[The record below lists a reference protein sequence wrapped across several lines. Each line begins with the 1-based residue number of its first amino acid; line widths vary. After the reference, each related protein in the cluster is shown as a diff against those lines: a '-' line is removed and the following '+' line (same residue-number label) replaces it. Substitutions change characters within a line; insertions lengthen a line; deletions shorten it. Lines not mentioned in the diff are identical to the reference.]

1 MRTISHF
8 INGQSVTRRGAV
20 TSPVYDPSTGQ
31 AQARLEHGDAAILAE
46 AVALAKAAQPAWAA
60 INPQRRARV
69 MFKFKTL
76 IEEHRQELVHLMS
89 SEHGKLLDDSIGELQ
104 RGLDVVEFLCG
115 VPHLQKG
122 EFTQGAGPG
131 INVYSIREPLGV
143 VAGIPPFNFPAMI
156 PLWMMGP
163 AIAVGNAFILK
174 PSERTP
180 SAAVRLAELALE
192 AGVPP
197 AIFNVVH
204 GVREVGEAIADHP
217 DVRAVTFIGSTDVA
231 KLVYARGA
239 GNGKRVQCMGG
250 AKNHGVILPDAD
262 LDQVVAD
269 VLAGA
274 FGSAGERC
282 MSMPVIVPVGQ
293 KMGEAVRA
301 RLLQEIPRL
310 RIGGFT
316 DPDAQM
322 GPVVT
327 PEHKKKIE
335 GYIQL
340 AVDEGADLV
349 IDGRGRSLSGH
360 EEGFFLWPTLID
372 HATRSMKSY
381 QDEIFGPVL
390 QIVRAETFEEALSYP
405 NLHHQGNAVTVFTRD
420 GGAAQRFVAEVEVGM
435 VGVNFPLPTPIGYYS
450 HGGWKDSA
458 FGDLN
463 QYGEDSI
470 RFFTR
475 TKNVT
480 QRWPHGG
487 PATGRSFVP
496 PNRK

>member
-1 MRTISHF
+1 
-8 INGQSVTRRGAV
+8 
-20 TSPVYDPSTGQ
+20 
-31 AQARLEHGDAAILAE
+31 
-46 AVALAKAAQPAWAA
+46 
-60 INPQRRARV
+60 
-69 MFKFKTL
+69 
-76 IEEHRQELVHLMS
+76 
-89 SEHGKLLDDSIGELQ
+89 
-104 RGLDVVEFLCG
+104 VVEFMCG
-115 VPHLQKG
+115 IPHLQKG

-143 VAGIPPFNFPAMI
+143 VAGISPFNFPAMI
-156 PLWMMGP
+156 PLWMLAP

-180 SAAVRLAELALE
+180 SVAIRLAELAHE

-197 AIFNVVH
+197 GIVNVVV
-204 GVREVGEAIADHP
+204 GGRETGQAITDHP
-217 DVRAVTFIGSTDVA
+217 DIKAVTFIGSTGVA
-231 KLVYARGA
+231 KSVYARSA
-239 GNGKRVQCMGG
+239 AHGKRAQCMGG

-262 LDQVVAD
+262 LDQAVAD

-282 MSMPVIVPVGQ
+282 MAMPVIVPVGQ
-293 KMGEAVRA
+293 KMADAVRR
-301 RLLQEIPRL
+301 RLLQEIPKL
-310 RIGGFT
+310 RIGVST
-316 DPDAQM
+316 DPNAQM

-327 PEHKKKIE
+327 PDHKRKIE

-340 AVDEGADLV
+340 AVDESAELV
-349 IDGRGRSLSGH
+349 IDGRGRSLPGH
-360 EEGFFLWPTLID
+360 EEGLFLWPTMID
-372 HATRSMKSY
+372 FVKPSMKSY

-390 QIVRAETFEEALSYP
+390 QIIRAETFEGALSYP
-405 NLHHQGNAVTVFTRD
+405 NLHHEGNAVSVFTRSGD
-420 GGAAQRFVAEVEVGM
+420 WAQRFVSEVEAGM
-435 VGVNFPLPTPIGYYS
+435 VGVNYPMPTPVGYYS

-475 TKNVT
+475 TKVVT

-487 PATGRSFVP
+487 PAADEDFVL
-496 PNRK
+496 PNMR

>member
-8 INGQSVTRRGAV
+8 INGQSVTRTGAV
-20 TSPVYDPSTGQ
+20 ESPVYDPSTGEVQ
-31 AQARLEHGDAAILAE
+31 AHLEHGDAAILAE
-46 AVALAKAAQPAWAA
+46 AVAAAKAAQPAWAA
-60 INPQRRARV
+60 FNPQQRARV
-69 MFKFKTL
+69 IFKLKAL
-76 IEEHRQELVHLMS
+76 IEEHKQELVHLMS
-89 SEHGKLLDDSIGELQ
+89 SEHGKLTSDSMGELQ
-104 RGLDVVEFLCG
+104 RGLDVVEFICG

-122 EFTQGAGPG
+122 DFTQGAGPG

-143 VAGIPPFNFPAMI
+143 VAGITPFNFPAMI
-156 PLWMMGP
+156 PLWMLAP

-180 SAAVRLAELALE
+180 SVAVRLAELALDV
-192 AGVPP
+192 GLPSG
-197 AIFNVVH
+197 IFSVVL
-204 GVREVGEAIADHP
+204 GGKELGEAITNHP
-217 DVRAVTFIGSTDVA
+217 DIKAVSFIGSTDVA
-231 KLVYARGA
+231 KAVYTRGA

-262 LDQVVAD
+262 LDEVVAD

-282 MSMPVIVPVGQ
+282 MSMPVIVPVGA
-293 KMGEAVRA
+293 KTAGSIRE
-301 RLLQEIPRL
+301 RLLREIPKL

-316 DPDAQM
+316 DPSAQM

-327 PEHKKKIE
+327 AEHKKKIE
-335 GYIQL
+335 GYIRL
-340 AVDEGADLV
+340 AVDEGAELV
-349 IDGRGRSLSGH
+349 IDGRGRSLPGH
-360 EEGFFLWPTLID
+360 EKGFFLWPTLID
-372 HATRSMKSY
+372 HATASMKSY

-390 QIVRAETFEEALSYP
+390 QIVRAESFEEALSYP
-405 NLHHQGNAVTVFTRD
+405 NAHHQGNAVTVFTRS
-420 GGAAQRFVAEVEVGM
+420 GEAAQRFVAEVEVGM
-435 VGVNFPLPTPIGYYS
+435 VGVNFPMPTPVGYYS

-475 TKNVT
+475 TKVVT
-480 QRWPHGG
+480 QRW
-487 PATGRSFVP
+487 SQNEKV
-496 PNRK
+496 KDQ

>member
-1 MRTISHF
+1 MRSISHF
-8 INGQSVTRRGAV
+8 INGQSVTRTGAV

-31 AQARLEHGDAAILAE
+31 VQARLEHGDAAILAE
-46 AVALAKAAQPAWAA
+46 AVAAAKAAQPAWAA
-60 INPQRRARV
+60 LNPQHRARV
-69 MFKFKTL
+69 IFKFKAL
-76 IEEHRQELVHLMS
+76 IEEHKQELVHLMS
-89 SEHGKLLDDSIGELQ
+89 SEHGKLLGDSMGELQ
-104 RGLDVVEFLCG
+104 RGLDVVEFICG

-131 INVYSIREPLGV
+131 INVYSIRESLGV
-143 VAGIPPFNFPAMI
+143 VAGIPPFNFPGMI
-156 PLWMMGP
+156 PLWMLAP

-174 PSERTP
+174 PSERAP
-180 SAAVRLAELALE
+180 SAALRLVELAHE

-197 AIFNVVH
+197 GIVNVVH
-204 GVREVGEAIADHP
+204 GSQDVGEAITDHP
-217 DVRAVTFIGSTDVA
+217 DVKAVTFIGSTDVA
-231 KLVYARGA
+231 KAVYARGA

-262 LDQVVAD
+262 LDQAVAD
-269 VLAGA
+269 ILAGA
-274 FGSAGERC
+274 FGSAGQRC
-282 MSMPVIVPVGQ
+282 MAMPVIVPVGE
-293 KMGEAVRA
+293 KTAKAVRE
-301 RLLQEIPRL
+301 RLLQEIPKL

-316 DPDAQM
+316 DSNAQM

-327 PEHKKKIE
+327 PENKKKIE

-340 AVDEGADLV
+340 ALDEGAELV
-349 IDGRGRSLSGH
+349 IDGRGRSLPGH

-390 QIVRAETFEEALSYP
+390 QIIRAETFEEALSYP
-405 NLHHQGNAVTVFTRD
+405 NDHYQGNAVTVFTQSGD
-420 GGAAQRFVAEVEVGM
+420 AAQRFVAEVAVGM
-435 VGVNFPLPTPIGYYS
+435 VGVNFPLPTPVGYYS

-480 QRWPHGG
+480 QRWPRPR
-487 PATGRSFVP
+487 PATGL
-496 PNRK
+496 

>member
-8 INGQSVTRRGAV
+8 INGQSVTRTGAV

-31 AQARLEHGDAAILAE
+31 VQARLEHGDAAVLAE
-46 AVALAKAAQPAWAA
+46 AVAAAKAAQPAWAGL
-60 INPQRRARV
+60 NPQHRARV
-69 MFKFKTL
+69 IFKFKAF
-76 IEEHRQELVHLMS
+76 IEEHKQELVHLMS
-89 SEHGKLLDDSIGELQ
+89 SEHGKLLGDSMGELQ
-104 RGLDVVEFLCG
+104 RGLDVVEFICG

-131 INVYSIREPLGV
+131 INVYSIRESLGV

-156 PLWMMGP
+156 PLWMLAP

-174 PSERTP
+174 PSERAP
-180 SAAVRLAELALE
+180 SAALRLVELAHE

-197 AIFNVVH
+197 GIVNVVH
-204 GVREVGEAIADHP
+204 GSQDVGEAITDHP
-217 DVRAVTFIGSTDVA
+217 DVKAVTFIGSTDVA
-231 KLVYARGA
+231 KAVYARGA

-262 LDQVVAD
+262 LDQAVAD
-269 VLAGA
+269 ILAGA
-274 FGSAGERC
+274 FGSAGQRC
-282 MSMPVIVPVGQ
+282 MAMPVIVPVGE
-293 KMGEAVRA
+293 KTAKAVRE
-301 RLLQEIPRL
+301 RLLQEIPKL

-316 DPDAQM
+316 DSNAQM

-327 PEHKKKIE
+327 PENKKKIE

-340 AVDEGADLV
+340 AVDEGAELV
-349 IDGRGRSLSGH
+349 IDGRGRSLPGQ

-405 NLHHQGNAVTVFTRD
+405 NLHHQGNAVTVFTESGD
-420 GGAAQRFVAEVEVGM
+420 AAQRFVTEVEVGM
-435 VGVNFPLPTPIGYYS
+435 VGVNFPLPTPVGYYS
-450 HGGWKDSA
+450 HGGWKNSA

-475 TKNVT
+475 TKVVT
-480 QRWPHGG
+480 QRWPYGG
-487 PATGRSFVP
+487 PATD
-496 PNRK
+496 

>member
-8 INGQSVTRRGAV
+8 INGQRVSRADAV

-31 AQARLEHGDAAILAE
+31 VQALLEHGDTAAVAE
-46 AVALAKAAQPAWAA
+46 AVAVAKAAQPAWAA
-60 INPQRRARV
+60 IDPQRRARV
-69 MFKFKTL
+69 IFKFKAL

-89 SEHGKLLDDSIGELQ
+89 SEHGKLLNDSMGELQ
-104 RGLDVVEFLCG
+104 RGLDVVEFVCG
-115 VPHLQKG
+115 IPHLQKG

-143 VAGIPPFNFPAMI
+143 VAGITPFNFPAMI
-156 PLWMMGP
+156 PLWMLAP
-163 AIAVGNAFILK
+163 AIAAGNAFILK

-180 SAAVRLAELALE
+180 SVTIRLAKLALE
-192 AGVPP
+192 AGLPP
-197 AIFNVVH
+197 GILNVVVGGRDTGQAITDH
-204 GVREVGEAIADHP
+204 REIK
-217 DVRAVTFIGSTDVA
+217 AVSFIGSTDVA
-231 KLVYARGA
+231 RSVYARGA

-282 MSMPVIVPVGQ
+282 MAMPVIVPVGQ
-293 KMGEAVRA
+293 KMAEAVRE
-301 RLLQEIPRL
+301 RLLKEIPRL
-310 RIGGFT
+310 RIGVFT

-340 AVDEGADLV
+340 AIDEGAELA
-349 IDGRGRSLSGH
+349 IDGRNRSLAGH
-360 EEGFFLWPTLID
+360 EEGFFLWPSLID
-372 HATRSMKSY
+372 RVTSSMKSY

-405 NLHHQGNAVTVFTRD
+405 NLHHEGNAVSVFTRSGD
-420 GGAAQRFVAEVEVGM
+420 WVQRFVGEVQAGM
-435 VGVNFPLPTPIGYYS
+435 VGVNYPMPTPVGYYS

-475 TKNVT
+475 TKVVT
-480 QRWPHGG
+480 QRWPRSEAASN
-487 PATGRSFVP
+487 PDSGR
-496 PNRK
+496 

>member
-1 MRTISHF
+1 MRTISSF
-8 INGQSVTRRGAV
+8 INGQRVTRIGAV
-20 TSPVYDPSTGQ
+20 TSPIYDPSTGQ
-31 AQARLEHGDAAILAE
+31 VQALLEHGDTALLAE
-46 AVALAKAAQPAWAA
+46 AVAVAKAAQPAWAA
-60 INPQRRARV
+60 IDPQRRARV
-69 MFKFKTL
+69 IFKLKAL
-76 IEEHRQELVHLMS
+76 IEEHKQELVHLMS
-89 SEHGKLLDDSIGELQ
+89 SEHGKLLGDSMGELQ
-104 RGLDVVEFLCG
+104 RGLDVVEFVCG

-143 VAGIPPFNFPAMI
+143 VAGIAPFNFPAMI
-156 PLWMMGP
+156 PLWMLAP

-174 PSERTP
+174 PSEHTA
-180 SAAVRLAELALE
+180 SVAVRLVELALE

-197 AIFNVVH
+197 GILNVVN
-204 GVREVGEAIADHP
+204 GCEYVGQAITDHP
-217 DVRAVTFIGSTDVA
+217 DIKAVSFIGSTAVA
-231 KLVYARGA
+231 KSAYARGA
-239 GNGKRVQCMGG
+239 GNGKRMQCMGG

-293 KMGEAVRA
+293 RMAETVRE
-301 RLLQEIPRL
+301 RLLQEIPKL
-310 RIGGFT
+310 RIGIST
-316 DPDAQM
+316 DPGAQM

-327 PEHKKKIE
+327 AAHKKKIE

-340 AVDEGADLV
+340 AVDEGAELV
-349 IDGRGRSLSGH
+349 IDGRGRSLPGH

-372 HATRSMKSY
+372 HATASMKSY

-405 NLHHQGNAVTVFTRD
+405 NLHHQGNAVSVYTRSGD
-420 GGAAQRFVAEVEVGM
+420 WAQRFVAEVAVGM
-435 VGVNFPLPTPIGYYS
+435 VGVNFPMPTPVGYYS

-475 TKNVT
+475 TKVVT
-480 QRWPHGG
+480 QRWPQGG
-487 PATGRSFVP
+487 PAIGQSLVL
-496 PNRK
+496 PNIR

>member
-1 MRTISHF
+1 MPRTISQF
-8 INGQSVTRRGAV
+8 INGQSVTRIGAV

-31 AQARLEHGDAAILAE
+31 VQARLEHGDAAILTE
-46 AVALAKAAQPAWAA
+46 VVAVAKAAQPAWAA

-69 MFKFKTL
+69 MFKFKAL

-89 SEHGKLLDDSIGELQ
+89 SEHGKLLDDSNGELQ
-104 RGLDVVEFLCG
+104 RGLDVVEFVCG

-143 VAGIPPFNFPAMI
+143 VAGITPFNFPAMI
-156 PLWMMGP
+156 PLWMLAP

-180 SAAVRLAELALE
+180 SVAVRLAELALE

-197 AIFNVVH
+197 GILNIVH
-204 GVREVGEAIADHP
+204 GGKDVGQAITDHP
-217 DVRAVTFIGSTDVA
+217 DIKAVSFIGSTAVG
-231 KLVYARGA
+231 KFVYARGA
-239 GNGKRVQCMGG
+239 GNGKRMQCMGG

-293 KMGEAVRA
+293 KTAEAIRE
-301 RLLQEIPRL
+301 RLLQEIPKL
-310 RIGGFT
+310 RIGVAT

-327 PEHKKKIE
+327 AEHKKKIE

-340 AVDEGADLV
+340 AIDEGAKLV
-349 IDGRGRSLSGH
+349 IDGRGRSLPGH

-372 HATRSMKSY
+372 YATPSMKSY

-390 QIVRAETFEEALSYP
+390 QIIRAETFEEALSYP
-405 NLHHQGNAVTVFTRD
+405 NVHHQGNAVTVFTRNGD
-420 GGAAQRFVAEVEVGM
+420 AAQRFVAEVTVGM
-435 VGVNFPLPTPIGYYS
+435 VGVNFPMPTPVGYYS

-487 PATGRSFVP
+487 PATE
-496 PNRK
+496 